1 MPLLTYFK
9 RRVIVVI
16 SISMKCS
23 TPFFISI
30 SMEVKMSTRLLHS
43 WPTLQADL
51 AKLASFSTETL
62 GGNTGNLG
70 RSNCWGS

>member
-1 MPLLTYFK
+1 
-9 RRVIVVI
+9 
-16 SISMKCS
+16 
-23 TPFFISI
+23 
-30 SMEVKMSTRLLHS
+30 MEVKMSTRLLHS

-70 RSNCWGS
+70 RSNCWGSWTLLSSLLYRKMGCSVVVIGNAFAEKY